1 MRIPVTQM
9 SNEVLLRQLL
19 DAMPA
24 YVFLVDRDVTILDYN
39 AAAGAFL
46 GVGRRRILRR
56 RGGEV
61 FHCLHSRDV
70 SGGCGRGPFCKACLV
85 RGAVNEAFAGESCVR
100 RRVSMELCS
109 GSTVK
114 VLDVLLTASPFTYQG
129 HERVVLILEDL
140 GQIAA
145 LQEAAVAAHHPAG
158 SASGAHRHSASRRVR
173 APSSVHGQPQ
183 GPRCNGTGLE
193 ASPRA
198 DEFQI

>member
-19 DAMPA
+19 DAMPS

-46 GVGRRRILRR
+46 GVGRRSILRH

-70 SGGCGRGPFCKACLV
+70 TAGCGQGPFCESCPV
-85 RGAVNEAFAGESCVR
+85 RAAVNEAFAGKKCVR
-100 RRVSMELCS
+100 RQVRMELSS
-109 GSTVK
+109 GRK
-114 VLDVLLTASPFTYQG
+114 IQELNVLLTASPFAYQG

-140 GQIAA
+140 GVIMAPQHLLRPAA
-145 LQEAAVAAHHPAG
+145 SQNDLKRG
-158 SASGAHRHSASRRVR
+158 LGAPRLR
-173 APSSVHGQPQ
+173 A
-183 GPRCNGTGLE
+183 
-193 ASPRA
+193 
-198 DEFQI
+198 